1 MCPYF
6 ASRPSNADQENAMQ
20 QMVQQDNMNQEMS
33 AMGTAM
39 HHCCDLV
46 VPLLNVFTDI
56 GIH

>member
-1 MCPYF
+1 
-6 ASRPSNADQENAMQ
+6 MQ

-56 GIH
+56 GIHCTVVSVSVVRV